1 MNALGTPMTLK
12 WSSMLD
18 FVKRFYR
25 KSEHGRV
32 LCAIYGMICLA
43 ITGPASAAGNTFD
56 GVYTGKRLL
65 TKGPTS
71 AQCPAEDPVSVT
83 INGRSLTATFTNS
96 ALKDFAIG
104 FDPQPDGSFDEAY
117 DDVGGASIFIK
128 GRIAGDSIDADV
140 TNYSTTCT
148 HHWHLTKQR
157 QGQ

>member
-1 MNALGTPMTLK
+1 MTLK

-71 AQCPAEDPVSVT
+71 AQCPAEDPVSHYQRT
-83 INGRSLTATFTNS
+83 LA
-96 ALKDFAIG
+96 
-104 FDPQPDGSFDEAY
+104 DGE
-117 DDVGGASIFIK
+117 V
-128 GRIAGDSIDADV
+128 
-140 TNYSTTCT
+140 
-148 HHWHLTKQR
+148 HKQCIER
-157 QGQ
+157 FCNRL